1 MLCAADMLINDG
13 GIKMHMSFVRS
24 VLNGI
29 TDAETVLN
37 AKEELALPQV
47 PDSISDHRKL
57 WSENNLGNSS
67 VLSHFDYS
75 DVLKET
81 MSQSESFSR
90 NMLVLLLGEG
100 SYEQY
105 EELMGG
111 ADAPID
117 SQIMSLIG
125 SRTLLEYSKKRR
137 LPAFEKIAINVD
149 VQEITDLSQL
159 NDIDFSDY
167 FCVSILETS
176 NSNKIS
182 QNMMDVLAENLATAS
197 YTIPLI
203 LNFSYSVSTSI
214 SNMDE
219 SIACTVASS
228 WFCATREIEPQQQV
242 DNFLQ
247 AIMRLFFP
255 SGNITKNIF
264 NDCRQIMN
272 QNFKEFGS
280 NLKDVDAIVSSCN
293 MTTCGSYFPYKQ
305 FEGTIEG
312 QLNGLESLKIRVLPP
327 EFEVAQPR
335 RATETWL
342 FHNLDRLCEDFE
354 SGKLDRS
361 LPALIGLH
369 ENIDEAG
376 HKAPEGETKEER
388 IERWATKSGSGLN
401 TKKIRKV
408 FTTKRETESEKIDRI
423 IYGGNSSQVKL
434 EFCKNNSIF
443 DELNDSNTLSKNFSP
458 KSKNWDFMRRLFL
471 ITDLHRYQ
479 NDTKAIDRQLKSRLN
494 LSNSETIT
502 NKVISNLII
511 EEFEKF
517 QRNGGV
523 IR

>member
-1 MLCAADMLINDG
+1 MLINNCEVKCD
-13 GIKMHMSFVRS
+13 MSYVRS
-24 VLNGI
+24 VLNGD
-29 TDAETVLN
+29 TDEETVLR
-37 AKEELALPQV
+37 AREELALPQV
-47 PDSISDHRKL
+47 PDSISDHRKP

-67 VLSHFDYS
+67 VLVHFDYS
-75 DVLKET
+75 DLLRET
-81 MSQSESFSR
+81 MSQPESFSR

-100 SYEQY
+100 SYEHY

-125 SRTLLEYSKKRR
+125 SKTLLEYSKEQKQ
-137 LPAFEKIAINVD
+137 PAFEKIAINVD

-176 NSNKIS
+176 NTNKIS
-182 QNMMDVLAENLATAS
+182 QNMMNVLAENLATAS

-203 LNFSYSVSTSI
+203 LNFSYSVSISI

-219 SIACTVASS
+219 SSACTVASS
-228 WFCATREIEPQQQV
+228 WFCATSDIEPQQQV

-247 AIMRLFFP
+247 AIMGLFFP
-255 SGNITKNIF
+255 SGNSSKNIF

-280 NLKDVDAIVSSCN
+280 GLKGVDAIFSSCN
-293 MTTCGSYFPYKQ
+293 MTTCGSYFPYNQ
-305 FEGTIEG
+305 FEETIEN

-342 FHNLDRLCEDFE
+342 FHNLDQLCKDFE
-354 SGKLDRS
+354 SGNLDRS

-369 ENIDEAG
+369 ENIDEPG
-376 HKAPEGETKEER
+376 HKAPEGETKQQK
-388 IERWATKSGSGLN
+388 IERWATKSASGLG
-401 TKKIRKV
+401 TKKIRRV
-408 FTTKRETESEKIDRI
+408 FTTKREKESEKIDRI
-423 IYGGNSSQVKL
+423 IYGGNRSQVKL
-434 EFCKNNSIF
+434 DYCKNNSIF

-458 KSKNWDFMRRLFL
+458 NSKNWDFMRRLFL
-471 ITDLHRYQ
+471 ITDLHRYHA
-479 NDTKAIDRQLKSRLN
+479 DARGIDKHLKSRLN
-494 LSNSETIT
+494 ISDSETIK
-502 NKVISNLII
+502 NKVITNLII
-511 EEFEKF
+511 EEFAKF